1 MKKLLIVTGPQGS
14 GNHLFARLL
23 SLHPNV
29 RGWEKLHEEYWV
41 PSDEEPFA
49 RFWVKPEELMKEHF
63 ADGDFFCANVSVPF
77 FYDGVR
83 QVPKIKEVAQK
94 AMSLGVQPIIAVIV
108 RDRNINELQQV
119 RVGGECTLDI
129 ATEYYKDIACHFID
143 HEAFFLYKEKYI
155 EYLGRLL
162 EFPVIKE
169 GIDNFIS
176 VDANHKYVFP
186 CKKHWLDDEI
196 RKGREPFTQRPEE

>member
-1 MKKLLIVTGPQGS
+1 MPMKKLLIVTGPQGS
-14 GNHLFARLL
+14 GNHLFARLF
-23 SLHPNV
+23 SAHPNV
-29 RGWEKLHEEYWV
+29 VGWESLHDNYWV
-41 PSDEEPFA
+41 PSDQEPFA
-49 RFWVKPEELMKEHF
+49 RYWVHPEELKFPE
-63 ADGDFFCANVSVPF
+63 GDFFCANVSVPF

-119 RVGGECTLDI
+119 RVGGECTIDTAL
-129 ATEYYKDIACHFID
+129 EYYKDMAVHFID

-162 EFPVIKE
+162 EFPVTKE

-186 CKKHWLDDEI
+186 CKKHWLDDVI
-196 RKGREPFTQRPEE
+196 RSGRKPFKRRLKE

>member
-14 GNHLFARLL
+14 GNHLFARLF
-23 SLHPNV
+23 SMHPNV
-29 RGWEKLHEEYWV
+29 VGWESLHDNYWV

-49 RFWVKPEELMKEHF
+49 RYWVYPEELKFPE
-63 ADGDFFCANVSVPF
+63 GNFFCANVSVPF

-83 QVPKIKEVAQK
+83 QTPKIKEVAYEAIKQ
-94 AMSLGVQPIIAVIV
+94 GVQPIIAVIV

-196 RKGREPFTQRPEE
+196 RKGRKTFKQRLED

>member
-1 MKKLLIVTGPQGS
+1 MPMKKLLIVTGPQGS
-14 GNHLFARLL
+14 GNHLFARLF
-23 SLHPNV
+23 SAHPNV
-29 RGWEKLHEEYWV
+29 VGWESLHDNYWV
-41 PSDEEPFA
+41 PSDQEPFA
-49 RFWVKPEELMKEHF
+49 KYWVYPEELKFPE
-63 ADGDFFCANVSVPF
+63 GDFFCANVSVPF

-119 RVGGECTLDI
+119 RVGGECTIDTAL
-129 ATEYYKDIACHFID
+129 EYYKDMAVHFID

-162 EFPVIKE
+162 EFPVTKE

-186 CKKHWLDDEI
+186 CKKHWLDDVI
-196 RKGREPFTQRPEE
+196 RSGRKPFKRRPKE

>member
-1 MKKLLIVTGPQGS
+1 MKKLLIVTGPQGP
-14 GNHLFARLL
+14 GNHLFARLF
-23 SLHPNV
+23 SMHPNV
-29 RGWEKLHEEYWV
+29 VGWESLHDNYWV

-49 RFWVKPEELMKEHF
+49 RYWVHPEELKFPE
-63 ADGDFFCANVSVPF
+63 GNFFCANVSVPF

-83 QVPKIKEVAQK
+83 QTPKIKEVAYEAIKQ
-94 AMSLGVQPIIAVIV
+94 GVQPIIAVIV

-196 RKGREPFTQRPEE
+196 RKGRKTFKQRLED

>member
-14 GNHLFARLL
+14 GNHLFARLF
-23 SLHPNV
+23 SAHPNV
-29 RGWEKLHEEYWV
+29 VGWESLHDNYWV
-41 PSDEEPFA
+41 PSDQEPFA
-49 RFWVKPEELMKEHF
+49 KYWVYPEELKFPE
-63 ADGDFFCANVSVPF
+63 GDFFCANVSVPF

-119 RVGGECTLDI
+119 RVGGECTIDTAL
-129 ATEYYKDIACHFID
+129 EYYKDMAVHFID

-162 EFPVIKE
+162 EFPVTKE

-186 CKKHWLDDEI
+186 CKKHWLDDVI
-196 RKGREPFTQRPEE
+196 RSGRKPFKRRPKE

>member
-1 MKKLLIVTGPQGS
+1 MPMKKLLIVTGPQGS
-14 GNHLFARLL
+14 GNHLFARLF
-23 SLHPNV
+23 SAHPNV
-29 RGWEKLHEEYWV
+29 VGWESLHDNYWV
-41 PSDEEPFA
+41 PSDQEPFA
-49 RFWVKPEELMKEHF
+49 RYWVYPEELKFPE
-63 ADGDFFCANVSVPF
+63 GDFFCANVSVPF

-119 RVGGECTLDI
+119 RVGGECTIDTAL
-129 ATEYYKDIACHFID
+129 EYYKDMAVHFID

-162 EFPVIKE
+162 EFPVTKE

-186 CKKHWLDDEI
+186 CKKHWLDDVI
-196 RKGREPFTQRPEE
+196 RSGRKPFKGRPKE

>member
-1 MKKLLIVTGPQGS
+1 MPMKKLLIVTGPQGS
-14 GNHLFARLL
+14 GNHLFARLF
-23 SLHPNV
+23 SAHPNV
-29 RGWEKLHEEYWV
+29 VGWESLHDNYWV
-41 PSDEEPFA
+41 PSDQEPFA
-49 RFWVKPEELMKEHF
+49 RYWVYPEELKFPE
-63 ADGDFFCANVSVPF
+63 GDFFCANVSVPF

-119 RVGGECTLDI
+119 RVGGECTIDTAL
-129 ATEYYKDIACHFID
+129 EYYKDMAVHFID

-162 EFPVIKE
+162 EFPVTKE

-186 CKKHWLDDEI
+186 CKKHWLDDVI
-196 RKGREPFTQRPEE
+196 RSGRKPFKRRLKE